1 LNSHGRDFKGGEFA
15 IVSPSPN
22 ASGDG
27 DASGTNVRYVVK
39 PREGD
44 VVIFYQER
52 LNPPS
57 DHPPYELQHEGS
69 DVTEGEKF
77 ACRTMVDY
85 VFPDRERARMG
96 NVKDD
101 AQRRATAV
109 ALGAG
114 CSARGPQ
121 RVLAIGNTII
131 DMILTVPHIPI
142 DEKIRV
148 DTKQR
153 YVGGQGANAAQAMAV
168 LGLNVSFVSRIGDDA
183 DGGMARSAYQALGMD
198 LTPII
203 VVPGAATSSAA
214 VIVATGENK
223 QRTILIYDDP
233 ALHAPRPAIAAALD
247 DLARRVAA
255 GEFSAVY
262 TDGWQMDLALPIV
275 RAAVA
280 HKVPVVV
287 DVEEITNETRA
298 LADLATIL
306 IANAPII
313 QALASS
319 ADDGD
324 LRSAVASLAALRA
337 GRTVVATIGPGGAY
351 GAEHGSR
358 EVVHVPAVKCDV
370 RDTTGAGDSFHA
382 GYVDAL
388 VRGLSLREA
397 ITFATHVAAAK
408 CETPG
413 SAVTRASLEL
423 YGVLPRTCAA

>member
-1 LNSHGRDFKGGEFA
+1 
-15 IVSPSPN
+15 
-22 ASGDG
+22 
-27 DASGTNVRYVVK
+27 
-39 PREGD
+39 
-44 VVIFYQER
+44 
-52 LNPPS
+52 
-57 DHPPYELQHEGS
+57 
-69 DVTEGEKF
+69 
-77 ACRTMVDY
+77 
-85 VFPDRERARMG
+85 
-96 NVKDD
+96 
-101 AQRRATAV
+101 V